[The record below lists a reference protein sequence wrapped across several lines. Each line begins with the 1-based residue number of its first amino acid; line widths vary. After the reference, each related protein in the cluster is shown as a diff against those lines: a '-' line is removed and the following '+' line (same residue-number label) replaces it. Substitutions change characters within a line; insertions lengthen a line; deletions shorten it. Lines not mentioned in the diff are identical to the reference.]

1 MRGSLPV
8 EEMDTLKRLSY
19 IKNSM
24 DGLKRNNQAVA
35 ADALTAVQNFAP
47 PTILAQASRLNFST
61 RLFNLL
67 VTNVPGPQQPLFLLD
82 RPMVDVFPIPFLA
95 ENHTL
100 SVAVMSYNGR
110 LNFGILGDYDAVPD
124 IQVIA
129 DGISDSRD
137 DLLDATTQV
146 KTKVREVMR
155 SGTDVEALAG
165 VAEGAAKTAEKAKA
179 KRAANGGAQAKAKP
193 PLKSAAAKKPAT
205 KSGNGAGPAAS

>member
-1 MRGSLPV
+1 MPL
-8 EEMDTLKRLSY
+8 Y
-19 IKNSM
+19 
-24 DGLKRNNQAVA
+24 
-35 ADALTAVQNFAP
+35 
-47 PTILAQASRLNFST
+47 
-61 RLFNLL
+61 LL
-67 VTNVPGPQQPLFLLD
+67 G
-82 RPMVDVFPIPFLA
+82 RPMVDAFPIPFLA
-95 ENHTL
+95 ENHGL

-110 LNFGILGDYDAVPD
+110 LNFGILGDYDAIPD

-137 DLLDATTQV
+137 DLLDATSQV